1 MDLTLYAVIIVSV
14 HGDSYNAVNGVPSCA
29 STFLL
34 QDILRDQWDW
44 DGYVVSDCGA
54 VANVFRPH
62 QYKPTSE
69 EACAATLQAGTD
81 LNCGDGYYANHLPDA
96 MRKGLISEDDL
107 DLALERLFSARI
119 KLGMFDPWE
128 DQPYM
133 QYPPEV
139 IGHPD
144 HVETALQLARESL
157 VLLKNDDGVL
167 PLDAGSEMTIALL
180 GPHVNATGIL
190 CGNYHGQLPSIV
202 SPFQA
207 IKATYPSGTVTHM
220 KGCEINS
227 NSTAGFDDAIKLAR
241 EADLAILFMGIDMS
255 IEKEG
260 KDRESIGLPG
270 VQGDFVE
277 AIANVQTKTVLVL
290 INGGAIDVSMA
301 KANPNIVAIL
311 EGFYPGMK
319 GGEAIADVI
328 FGKYNPSGRLPYTIY
343 KNEFVDQISM
353 ADMSMTNY
361 PGRSYRY
368 FRGEAVY
375 PFGFGLSY
383 TTFEYEMHQEED
395 TSLDYDATLGIS
407 YRIRVTNTGS
417 VAGDT
422 SVLAFLSFKDSDSDY
437 ACPKSQLFGFEKVQL
452 VPEESKEIFFAA
464 APMSLKCYKRSDG
477 SLGAPDGWYS
487 VQIGDSIQR
496 DFFSSDQSETAL

>member
-1 MDLTLYAVIIVSV
+1 MSVVFFSSV

-29 STFLL
+29 SNFLL

-62 QYKPTSE
+62 RYKPTSE
-69 EACAATLQAGTD
+69 EACAASLQAGTD
-81 LNCGDGYYANHLPDA
+81 LNCGDGYYAKHLPDA
-96 MRKGLISEDDL
+96 LQKGFISEDDL

-167 PLDAGSEMTIALL
+167 PLDAGADMTIAIL
-180 GPHVNATGIL
+180 GPHFEATGAL
-190 CGNYHGQLPSIV
+190 CGNYHGHLPSIIN
-202 SPFQA
+202 PFEA
-207 IKATYPSGTVTHM
+207 IKATFSTGTVTGM
-220 KGCEINS
+220 KGCEVNS
-227 NSTAGFDDAIKLAR
+227 NSTAGFDDAIKLAS
-241 EADLAILFMGIDMS
+241 EADLAILFMGIDTS

-260 KDRESIGLPG
+260 RDRESIDLPG
-270 VQGDFVE
+270 VQGDFIE
-277 AIANVQTKTVLVL
+277 AVANVQTKTVLVL
-290 INGGAIDVSMA
+290 INGGAVDISMA
-301 KANPNIVAIL
+301 KANPHIVAIL
-311 EGFYPGMK
+311 EAFYPGMK
-319 GGEAIADVI
+319 GGEAIADVL

-343 KNEFVDQISM
+343 KNEFVEQISM

-383 TTFEYEMHQEED
+383 TTFDYEMQEEG
-395 TSLDYDATLGIS
+395 TSLDYDAKLGVS
-407 YRIRVTNTGS
+407 YRVRVTNTGS

-437 ACPKSQLFGFEKVQL
+437 SCPISQLFGFEKVHL
-452 VPEESKEIFFAA
+452 LPKESKEIFFAA
-464 APMSLKCYKRSDG
+464 APMSLKCYRRSDR

-487 VQIGDSIQR
+487 VQIGDSTSRR
-496 DFFSSDQSETAL
+496 DFFVSEQSKTA